1 MPFSRTTLSCIGIA
15 ESQPVRPSQSRPVAL
30 ASVARMHSTASAP
43 EDKRPFFW
51 IAFPMLFVP
60 SLSW

>member
-43 EDKRPFFW
+43 EEKWPFLG
-51 IAFPMLFVP
+51 AFPTLFVP